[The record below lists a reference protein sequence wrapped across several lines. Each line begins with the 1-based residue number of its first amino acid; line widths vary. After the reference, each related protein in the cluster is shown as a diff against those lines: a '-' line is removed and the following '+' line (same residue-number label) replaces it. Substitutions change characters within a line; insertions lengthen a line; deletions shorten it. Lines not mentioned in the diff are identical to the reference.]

1 MKRFLYVIGA
11 PGSGKTTLV
20 EKCLAG
26 IPFTYEPKPFAVRYY
41 PSFPGNGCQL
51 GSARK
56 DFGGTDTLSMSVQP
70 LVIEW
75 LKCGFTNY
83 IVAEGDRLGNDK
95 FFSTVLADGW
105 ELTVVCL
112 NTPPGLTLQ
121 RCQQRGSDQNLQWME
136 GRRTKVEKLT
146 AKYCTD
152 QWILDGRM
160 SVDELAERLSEHP
173 VISQIRNRQCPE

>member
-1 MKRFLYVIGA
+1 VKRFLYLIGA
-11 PGSGKTTLV
+11 PGAGKTTLI
-20 EKCLAG
+20 EKCLEG

-41 PSFPGNGCQL
+41 PKFGPGAGCQL

-56 DFGGTDTLSMSVQP
+56 AFGGTDTLSMSVQP
-70 LVIEW
+70 KVVDW
-75 LKCGFTNY
+75 LACGFSNW

-95 FFSTVLADGW
+95 FFSTLLQEGW

-121 RCQQRGSDQNLQWME
+121 RCAQRGSDQNVEWMN

-152 QWILDGRM
+152 QWILDGRLT
-160 SVDELAERLSEHP
+160 VDELVSTLCEHP
-173 VISQIRNRQCPE
+173 VISHIRNR